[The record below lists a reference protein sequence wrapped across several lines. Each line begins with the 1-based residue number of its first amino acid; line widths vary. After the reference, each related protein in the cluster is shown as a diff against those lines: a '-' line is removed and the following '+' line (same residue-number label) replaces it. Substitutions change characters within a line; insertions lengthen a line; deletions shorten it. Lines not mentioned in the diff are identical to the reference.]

1 MKFDF
6 RSESFKR
13 KFSIIDIKII
23 FFYKMMIGCFE
34 KKKNYP
40 KKTFELRNKET

>member
-1 MKFDF
+1 MKFDY

-13 KFSIIDIKII
+13 KFSKII
-23 FFYKMMIGCFE
+23 FFYKMMIGCSE

-40 KKTFELRNKET
+40 KKAFELRNKET